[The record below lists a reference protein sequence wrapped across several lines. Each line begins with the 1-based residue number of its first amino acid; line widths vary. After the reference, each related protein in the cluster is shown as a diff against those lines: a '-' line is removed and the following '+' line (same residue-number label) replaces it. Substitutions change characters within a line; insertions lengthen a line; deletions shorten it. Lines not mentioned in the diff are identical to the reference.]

1 MFKELE
7 SNTSFQIARA
17 SLVLSKINNKKTKQK
32 KTHLATSTR
41 QFRTSKMK
49 EKGQRKSR
57 ERKRLEILQR
67 KFDLLKKKIELASD
81 FSSETLDTTISSKL

>member
-7 SNTSFQIARA
+7 TNTSFQIARA

-41 QFRTSKMK
+41 QFRTSKN
-49 EKGQRKSR
+49 
-57 ERKRLEILQR
+57 ERKRLEKIQR
-67 KFDLLKKKIELASD
+67 KKKVRDFAEKI
-81 FSSETLDTTISSKL
+81 